1 MLGKPP
7 RIFSK
12 ESVKTYPQPKI
23 KKHGIWIVVCI
34 LLKKQNLSN
43 WTDTFTEK
51 AMNKRSTHLSLQ
63 YKPGLLENITWT

>member
-1 MLGKPP
+1 MAL
-7 RIFSK
+7 R
-12 ESVKTYPQPKI
+12 
-23 KKHGIWIVVCI
+23 
-34 LLKKQNLSN
+34 LSN